1 LYQLFYRFS
10 RCPIL
15 DDGKLEGEAITRF
28 DINESNSHLWFI
40 EVEPLGELSCSV
52 RYFKQKLVLVQIFIM
67 MVGKFLALNQFKEQE
82 LTFCL

>member
-15 DDGKLEGEAITRF
+15 DDGKLEGEAITRL
-28 DINESNSHLWFI
+28 DIDVSNCHLWLI
-40 EVEPLGELSCSV
+40 EVEPLGELSCSI
-52 RYFKQKLVLVQIFIM
+52 RYFEQKLVLVQILIM
-67 MVGKFLALNQFKEQE
+67 MVGKFFALDQFKEQE